1 MNFKKGNLEFEI
13 DFFVLLIVISG
24 IVALVSALVEWKRDF
39 IMINKNNKTI
49 CDRHTNILNIAEDCC
64 RMKFSEE
71 SAQESFNYLIDKMD
85 DIYRLTREALDDGQ
99 NMEDRLDEYRTAI
112 ESLGFERVKK

>member
-1 MNFKKGNLEFEI
+1 MVKEK
-13 DFFVLLIVISG
+13 
-24 IVALVSALVEWKRDF
+24 

-49 CDRHTNILNIAEDCC
+49 CDRHTNILNIAEECC

-85 DIYRLTREALDDGQ
+85 DIHRLAREALDDGQ
-99 NMEDRLDEYRTAI
+99 NMEDRLDEYRSAI
-112 ESLGFERVKK
+112 EALGFERIKK

>member
-1 MNFKKGNLEFEI
+1 MKVK
-13 DFFVLLIVISG
+13 
-24 IVALVSALVEWKRDF
+24 

-49 CDRHTNILNIAEDCC
+49 CDRHTNILDIAEDCC

-71 SAQESFNYLIDKMD
+71 YARESFNYLIDKMD
-85 DIYRLTREALDDGQ
+85 DIHRLAREALDDGQ